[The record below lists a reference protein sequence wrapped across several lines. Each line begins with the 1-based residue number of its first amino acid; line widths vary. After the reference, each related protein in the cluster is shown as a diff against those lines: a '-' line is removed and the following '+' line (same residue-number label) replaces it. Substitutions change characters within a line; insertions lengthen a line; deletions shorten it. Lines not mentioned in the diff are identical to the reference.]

1 MKTKSSFMLKRSTF
15 FTCVIFL
22 NLSFAQQDKQ
32 LTHYMF
38 DKMSFN
44 PAATGFAGLCGTYIY
59 RNQWDRVQDAPNTSV
74 LNFQANLPKRNL
86 GIGMSYTNDAIGFQ
100 RNNTLAFNAAYH
112 LATSAGV
119 ISGGVGIGLI
129 NVGFSPNWIPPVTL
143 MDPSLPAAT
152 SGTAFDMNIGLYWH
166 SSKQPYYIGIS
177 TTHLAPPTLTV
188 INFSVARHYYVMGGY
203 NYRANANRRID
214 VKPSFILKTDGATAV
229 FDLNVTGDIWMN
241 DYSYLWAGMTYRYQD
256 AVAFNVGCGHSPANN
271 LKVNLMKIGY
281 SFDIM
286 TNRLNPYGRGTH
298 ELMLNFCAFPP
309 PGKNP
314 RTSNPFILQ

>member
-1 MKTKSSFMLKRSTF
+1 MYKLSALLVCSFLM
-15 FTCVIFL
+15 

-44 PAATGFAGLCGTYIY
+44 PAATGFAGYSGTFIY
-59 RNQWDRVQDAPNTSV
+59 RNQWDRVQDAPNTSL
-74 LNFQANLPKRNL
+74 LNFEANVPKQNL
-86 GIGMSYTNDAIGFQ
+86 GIGMSFTNDAIGFQ
-100 RNNTLAFNAAYH
+100 RNNTFAINGAYH
-112 LATSAGV
+112 LATNAGV
-119 ISGGVGIGLI
+119 LSGGIGIGFI
-129 NVGFSPNWIPPVTL
+129 NVGFSPIWVPPVTL
-143 MDPSLPAAT
+143 LDSSLPTAT
-152 SGTAFDMNIGLYWH
+152 SGTAFDVNVGLYWH
-166 SSKQPYYIGIS
+166 STKRPYYVAIS
-177 TTHLAPPTLTV
+177 TTHLAPPTLNA
-188 INFSVARHYYVMGGY
+188 INFSVSRHYFVMAGY
-203 NYRANANRRID
+203 NYRVSANRRID
-214 VKPSFILKTDGATAV
+214 LKPSLIIKTDGATGV
-229 FDLNVTGDIWMN
+229 FDLNITSDIWMN

-281 SFDIM
+281 SFDVM

-309 PGKNP
+309 PAKNP